1 MFHVLLVYREGTE
14 NWLREEED
22 TFGSVGQCGL
32 DLVRQ
37 GGGYLLKCRF
47 LLAPD
52 TWALIP

>member
-1 MFHVLLVYREGTE
+1 MYREGTE

-22 TFGSVGQCGL
+22 TFCRVGQCGL
-32 DLVRQ
+32 DLVRE